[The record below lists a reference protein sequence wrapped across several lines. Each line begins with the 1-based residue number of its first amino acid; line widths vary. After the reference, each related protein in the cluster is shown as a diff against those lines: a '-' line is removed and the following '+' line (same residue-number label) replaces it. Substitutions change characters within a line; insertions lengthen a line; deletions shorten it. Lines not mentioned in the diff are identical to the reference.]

1 MTCILGSNGA
11 GKTTL
16 LKTIARIIK
25 PLGGVIRFGGEDVR
39 QINGVRYAKEV
50 SAVLTDRISL
60 ENCTVWDVA
69 AMGRNPHTGF
79 FFGLLAEEDR
89 RRVRESLEACDAWE
103 LRNRLFN
110 QLSDGQKQKVL
121 IARGF
126 VRAHRY
132 CCWTSL
138 PAIWISFIRWKCC
151 KHCEPSASRREKQLS
166 APCTSRIL
174 RSKCCDRLVL
184 VKGDRILACGDT
196 GDIVQSSAIE
206 ELYGFSGRQFDP
218 VMGLVEF
225 PAAKGTTY
233 FLPAQMRTPFICSG
247 S

>member
-1 MTCILGSNGA
+1 MEQLKLEQVDIGYGGQPLIQKIDLSFLQGKMTCILGSNGA

-79 FFGLLAEEDR
+79 FGLLAEEDR

-121 IARGF
+121 IARGL

-138 PAIWISFIRWKCC
+138 PAIWTSFIRWKCC

-174 RSKCCDRLVL
+174 RSN
-184 VKGDRILACGDT
+184 AAT
-196 GDIVQSSAIE
+196 GWSWSKVIE
-206 ELYGFSGRQFDP
+206 FWH
-218 VMGLVEF
+218 
-225 PAAKGTTY
+225 AATRET
-233 FLPAQMRTPFICSG
+233 LSRAAP
-247 S
+247 